1 MHVLAT
7 KYELCNFNDSTY
19 DLNAL
24 IFAFKTGISL
34 CKDVKMYDENFKLK
48 FFFS

>member
-7 KYELCNFNDSTY
+7 KHELCNLSDSAY
-19 DLNAL
+19 ELNAL
-24 IFAFKTGISL
+24 FAFKTGILL
-34 CKDVKMYDENFKLK
+34 CKDEQWNHDENFKLK